1 MSGGAHPGGRGRGD
15 LGALAASVAGRAISA
30 AALVVPLA
38 FLSRLATPFTGPK
51 EAIFELAG
59 AIGLGALCVGFAAGP
74 GSRPRVPP
82 PRRLV
87 PWAALLVLASAGL
100 SALLAASSL
109 APPRAPEAATVLV
122 HWLSLFGV
130 AGGVAL
136 AITRESDSH
145 GAGPSPP
152 PGEAGLGARARLLWA
167 VTASA
172 AVVSLIG
179 LCQHAELFSLPIPVI
194 STPGSTFG
202 NRNLSGEA
210 IALSLPLG
218 IGALALAG
226 SRLERRVILGALALE
241 VLYLV
246 ATRARGA
253 WLGAAVGVLTVAF
266 LRRREWS
273 RAVLL
278 SGLAFGGLALLMALL
293 PARANPRYAG
303 DTKRFARALEVVE
316 TSFDPEST
324 AMRTRVGLWRRS
336 LAMLLGE
343 PLIGIGPGNWAV
355 FFPRYAEPGATADGV
370 LSFTLAPRHA
380 HCDLLEHLTETGVLG
395 LGALL
400 ALFAAVTQRARSA
413 LRTGRRETRATV
425 SAAAGALLA
434 LLVCGFTGFPLAMPA
449 TSLLAGVAL
458 GLVVGAD
465 VDRPRAG
472 PDGSAWST
480 ATPGM
485 RRGPWAGGVGVLA
498 ALGLVALA
506 VVDVETRLRAST
518 WLGAAER
525 ALHED
530 RGAVGATRALGYL
543 ARAERARP
551 GLFRVS
557 LRRAHAEQRLH
568 HSLEAVA
575 ACDAALAREPFSPN
589 AWATLAV
596 VQLDGG
602 DAHSARLSAERSIE
616 LLGANPFALS
626 VKARAAEALRDHR
639 DAETAWARL
648 EGLAAIPP
656 SPPDIDRDTARA
668 ARELLDDA
676 FP

>member
-1 MSGGAHPGGRGRGD
+1 
-15 LGALAASVAGRAISA
+15 VAGRAISA
-30 AALVVPLA
+30 AALLVPLGFFSA
-38 FLSRLATPFTGPK
+38 LATPFTGPK
-51 EAIFELAG
+51 EALFELAG
-59 AIGLGALCVGFAAGP
+59 ALGLGALCVAFAAAGP
-74 GSRPRVPP
+74 RPRPAGAPP
-82 PRRLV
+82 YRMVL
-87 PWAALLVLASAGL
+87 WAALLVLATAGL

-109 APPRAPEAATVLV
+109 APPRAPEAATALV
-122 HWLSLFGV
+122 HWLALFGV

-136 AITRESDSH
+136 AIAGDSQSH
-145 GAGPSPP
+145 EAGPRPP
-152 PGEAGLGARARLLWA
+152 PGVAGLGARARLLWA

-202 NRNLSGEA
+202 NRNLSAEA

-218 IGALALAG
+218 LGALALAG
-226 SRLERRVILGALALE
+226 SRSERRAILGALALE

-253 WLGAAVGVLTVAF
+253 WLGAAIGVLTVAF

-273 RAVLL
+273 RAALL
-278 SGLAFGGLALLMALL
+278 PGLAFAGLALLMALL
-293 PARANPRYAG
+293 PARPNPRYAG
-303 DTKRFARALEVVE
+303 DTKRFAPALDVVG

-336 LAMLLGE
+336 LAMLRSE
-343 PLIGIGPGNWAV
+343 PLLGIGPGNWAIV
-355 FFPRYAEPGATADGV
+355 FPRYAEPGATTDGV

-400 ALFAAVTQRARSA
+400 ALFAAVTQRVRSS
-413 LRTGRRETRATV
+413 LRTEGPETRAVV
-425 SAAAGALLA
+425 SAAAGALVA

-458 GLVVGAD
+458 GLVVAGGD
-465 VDRPRAG
+465 PHPHEDRQQRAG
-472 PDGSAWST
+472 LDGSSWSSSAVVAGPRRAAWV
-480 ATPGM
+480 
-485 RRGPWAGGVGVLA
+485 GGLGVLA
-498 ALGLVALA
+498 ALGLAALA
-506 VVDVETRLRAST
+506 VLDVETRLRAST

-525 ALHED
+525 ALHDD
-530 RGAVGATRALGYL
+530 RGAAGATRALGYL
-543 ARAERARP
+543 AWADRARP
-551 GLFRVS
+551 GLFQVS
-557 LRRAHAEQRLH
+557 LRRAHADQRLR

-596 VQLDGG
+596 VQLDAG
-602 DAHSARLSAERSIE
+602 DAHSARLSAERSVE

-626 VKARAAEALRDHR
+626 VKARAAEALGDHR
-639 DAETAWARL
+639 DAETAWSRL
-648 EGLAAIPP
+648 AGLAASPP

-668 ARELLDDA
+668 ARELLDEA

>member
-1 MSGGAHPGGRGRGD
+1 
-15 LGALAASVAGRAISA
+15 VAGRATAA
-30 AALVVPLA
+30 AALVVPLG
-38 FLSRLATPFTGPK
+38 FLSGLATPFTGPK
-51 EAIFELAG
+51 EAIFEVAG
-59 AIGLGALCVGFAAGP
+59 AVGLGALAVAFAAGM
-74 GSRPRVPP
+74 RPRSRSLALPLP
-82 PRRLV
+82 SPAGAPAHRLV
-87 PWAALLVLASAGL
+87 LWAALLVLASAGL
-100 SALLAASSL
+100 SALLAAASL

-122 HWLSLFGV
+122 HWLALFGV
-130 AGGVAL
+130 AAGVAL
-136 AITRESDSH
+136 ASGRESDIQA
-145 GAGPSPP
+145 AGPRPP
-152 PGEAGLGARARLLWA
+152 AGQAAPGARAQLLWA

-226 SRLERRVILGALALE
+226 TRLERRVILGALALE

-273 RAVLL
+273 RAALL
-278 SGLAFGGLALLMALL
+278 PGLVFAGLALLMALL

-400 ALFAAVTQRARSA
+400 ALFAAVAQRARSA
-413 LRTGRRETRATV
+413 LRTAGPETRATV
-425 SAAAGALLA
+425 SAAAGALVA
-434 LLVCGFTGFPLAMPA
+434 LLVCGLTGFPLAMPA
-449 TSLLAGVAL
+449 TALLAGVAL

-465 VDRPRAG
+465 GDRDRAR

-480 ATPGM
+480 SEAAPGM
-485 RRGPWAGGVGVLA
+485 RRGPWAGRVGVLA

-506 VVDVETRLRAST
+506 VLDAETRLRASA

-525 ALHED
+525 ALHQD
-530 RGAVGATRALGYL
+530 RGAAGATRALGDL
-543 ARAERARP
+543 ARADRARP
-551 GLFRVS
+551 GLFQVS

-568 HSLEAVA
+568 HSLDAVA

-602 DAHSARLSAERSIE
+602 DPHSARLSAERSIE

-648 EGLAAIPP
+648 AGLAASPP
-656 SPPDIDRDTARA
+656 SPPEIDRDTARA
-668 ARELLDDA
+668 SRELLDDA